1 MREFEHVRVQSAR
14 NEWRHFP
21 PLCALFATSFPLS
34 LSTQA
39 NKKVFLDDDGDGYD
53 DDERNIRLY

>member
-1 MREFEHVRVQSAR
+1 MGEFKRVRVQSACK
-14 NEWRHFP
+14 EWKHFP
-21 PLCALFATSFPLS
+21 PLCVLFAISFPLS

-39 NKKVFLDDDGDGYD
+39 KVFLDDDDDGYD